1 MTSLQ
6 LRATPNNV
14 GTIPFYGL
22 PRGSS
27 FMPPSQKDLFSDEQ
41 KANVLS
47 DALSTEYQKI
57 DDLEQRIKEMAK
69 NEGLPE
75 ELFANELLSLKNA
88 RQIIGGFIEQC
99 QGLMNQIIRNIG

>member
-14 GTIPFYGL
+14 GTVPFYGL
-22 PRGSS
+22 QSGSS
-27 FMPPSQKDLFSDEQ
+27 FTSPSKKDVFSDEHT
-41 KANVLS
+41 KNALA

-57 DDLEQRIKEMAK
+57 DDLEQRIKELSK
-69 NEGLPE
+69 IEGLPE
-75 ELFANELLSLKNA
+75 ELFANELLALKNA